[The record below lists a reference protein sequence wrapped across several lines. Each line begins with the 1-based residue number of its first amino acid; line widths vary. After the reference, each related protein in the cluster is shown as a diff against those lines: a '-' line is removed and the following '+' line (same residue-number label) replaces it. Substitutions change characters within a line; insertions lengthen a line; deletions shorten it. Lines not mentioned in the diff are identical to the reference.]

1 MLCCDQGDY
10 DDILNRGD
18 FRPRRLNLKRG
29 DCWVQDIRTLHRGTA
44 NNSEHVRPE
53 VVINCAPHP
62 PTSVLVGTRTATLS
76 CLSEALAAQTT
87 EAGGALGIGSP
98 EPDACHQ

>member
-53 VVINCAPHP
+53 VVINCAPH
-62 PTSVLVGTRTATLS
+62 LL
-76 CLSEALAAQTT
+76 
-87 EAGGALGIGSP
+87 
-98 EPDACHQ
+98 

>member
-10 DDILNRGD
+10 DDILTRGD

-44 NNSEHVRPE
+44 NTSDHVRPE
-53 VVINCAPHP
+53 VVINCAPH
-62 PTSVLVGTRTATLS
+62 SATTLYYTLYRS
-76 CLSEALAAQTT
+76 LYL
-87 EAGGALGIGSP
+87 
-98 EPDACHQ
+98 